1 MNDKLYL
8 WHVDKH
14 RSLLKVDV
22 IIWLCVTR
30 HAQSTQNKFAYLCN
44 ISRKKEWDVK
54 LIFCLQI
61 NTKLFCKLI
70 VSLWVCIAR
79 NDEDDL
85 LDSGEHEN
93 LLQIDTMILLGMVK
107 HFQGSRNSK
116 FAMSLQYLKNEVR
129 DEVDFLHA
137 DKRQSGIQVDF
148 NILGTKFS

>member
-1 MNDKLYL
+1 MGCKIDFLPA
-8 WHVDKH
+8 DKH
-14 RSLLKVDV
+14 KIILQVDSITLGV
-22 IIWLCVTR
+22 
-30 HAQSTQNKFAYLCN
+30 HSQ
-44 ISRKKEWDVK
+44 
-54 LIFCLQI
+54 
-61 NTKLFCKLI
+61 
-70 VSLWVCIAR
+70 VCPKYPEQQVYK